1 MSSKKAFTMEEA
13 KGKKIGTITAVAIPA
28 EFQFQVGADVEKPI
42 MQDFVVTV
50 HPTDETKPLL
60 AKIVRMSRFNPL
72 LPEESALELAKMSID
87 ESLAPLA
94 LYGKMEMV
102 AAACQVLG
110 SADSSGRLIT
120 PGFPVKP
127 GSSVYLPSK
136 DYMLAVLGGG
146 NPANKILLGSL
157 RNRSD
162 VPAIVDGNEFLNKH
176 LAILAMTGSGKTY
189 AASVILEEL
198 MKKGY
203 PLLIIDPHAD
213 YLNLQQR
220 LDKKDFEYVFPPSKK
235 GKYQLT
241 IFDNSIALTELSL
254 GEFIQLVESVAEEEV
269 SSAQYEIYSEAFK
282 QVKDNSKKKKG
293 KIGLPGIYEYVNAQE
308 ESKTRS
314 VVYRQLSRVRNM
326 MAGVEANL
334 TFDEVVSAIGP
345 GQGVILN
352 MSSLPAPIQRINVQ
366 IIVEKLFA
374 KRKETVTS
382 AESSKERFP
391 PVFVVVEEA
400 HNFAPAQIEDE
411 VYPSRTVLR
420 RVATEGRKFG
430 FGLCVISQR
439 PSRLDPTVLSQCNSQ
454 LILRIVNPNDQTYI
468 RNTVESL
475 AESDLYALP
484 ELSQGEALISGAM
497 VAIPSLIKVRER
509 ESQEGIPAVN
519 RFDEISKWK

>member
-1 MSSKKAFTMEEA
+1 MEDA
-13 KGKKIGTITAVAIPA
+13 KGKKIGTVTAVAIPA
-28 EFQFQVGADVEKPI
+28 EFQFQVGTEVERPLL
-42 MQDFVVTV
+42 QDFVVT
-50 HPTDETKPLL
+50 PNPMDETKPLL

-87 ESLAPLA
+87 EALAPLA

-110 SADSSGRLIT
+110 SADSSGRLVT

-127 GSSVYLPSK
+127 GSSVYLPIK
-136 DYMLAVLGGG
+136 DYMLGVLGGSNPNNQIVIG
-146 NPANKILLGSL
+146 NL
-157 RNRSD
+157 RNRPD
-162 VPAIVDGNEFLNKH
+162 VPAIVNGNEFLNKH

-213 YLNLQQR
+213 YPNLAQR
-220 LDKKDFEYVFPPSKK
+220 FDKKDFEYSFTPPKK

-241 IFDNSIALTELSL
+241 TFDNSIALTELSL

-269 SSAQYEIYSEAFK
+269 SPAQYQVYSDAFR
-282 QVKDNSKKKKG
+282 QVKENKKKHKG
-293 KIGLPGIYEYVNAQE
+293 KIGLAGVYDFVNDQPE
-308 ESKTRS
+308 GKTTS
-314 VVYRQLSRVRNM
+314 VVYRQLSRIKSM
-326 MAGVEANL
+326 MAGVEADL
-334 TFDEVVSAIGP
+334 TFDEVVAALGP
-345 GQGVILN
+345 GRGVILN

-366 IIVEKLFA
+366 IVVEKLFA
-374 KRKETVTS
+374 LRKETVTS
-382 AESSKERFP
+382 GEKGKERFP

-400 HNFAPAQIEDE
+400 HNFAPAQTEDE
-411 VYPSRTVLR
+411 TYPSRTVLR

-454 LILRIVNPNDQTYI
+454 LILRIVNPNDQIYI

-497 VAIPSLIKVRER
+497 VTIPSLIKIRTR